1 MKPLHVRLRPL
12 AALAAL
18 ALAAAPV
25 AANNIITG
33 EQPPL
38 AARGWTLQFDNR
50 PTYVRSP
57 AVLDRDGNARPQSVT
72 SRQLLMI
79 VRLYTPRM
87 MLRASVPVVSQSQNG
102 SGRYG
107 AGDAFFE
114 GGALVNPGPWRL
126 RLLGFAKA
134 PTGDFNKTQ
143 AVNIGGGQWD
153 FGPSLYVTRYF
164 DEKRIDVDL
173 QTQYAFRMPNTQ
185 SGVRPGN
192 ELTYN
197 LAVAR
202 EFKIGVPVRLG
213 VEHRAFFGEPNRR
226 DGAAVGAARR
236 SLAVGPVAMLNLGR
250 FLKGFSL
257 WPTMIFDVYNQ
268 NSSRNQLYY
277 LKIQL
282 NY

>member
-1 MKPLHVRLRPL
+1 MKLLHDRHRPL
-12 AALAAL
+12 VALAVL
-18 ALAAAPV
+18 LLTAAPA
-25 AANNIITG
+25 AANNIITA
-33 EQPPL
+33 EQPPI

-50 PTYVRSP
+50 PTYLRSP
-57 AVLDRDGNARPQSVT
+57 ALVDRDGNGRPQSAT

-79 VRLYTPRM
+79 VRLYTRRM

-107 AGDAFFE
+107 LGDAFFE
-114 GGALVNPGPWRL
+114 GGALVNPGPWRM

-134 PTGDFNKTQ
+134 PTGGFDKTQ

-164 DEKRIDVDL
+164 DEKRVDVDL
-173 QTQYAFRMPNTQ
+173 QTQYAFRMPNTEN
-185 SGVRPGN
+185 GVRPGN

-202 EFKIGVPVRLG
+202 EFQVGVPMRLG
-213 VEHRAFFGEPNRR
+213 LEHRAFFGEPNRR

-236 SLAVGPVAMLNLGR
+236 SLAVGPVAMFNLGR

-257 WPTMIFDVYNQ
+257 WPTMIFDVYNR
-268 NSSRNQLYY
+268 NCSRNQLYY